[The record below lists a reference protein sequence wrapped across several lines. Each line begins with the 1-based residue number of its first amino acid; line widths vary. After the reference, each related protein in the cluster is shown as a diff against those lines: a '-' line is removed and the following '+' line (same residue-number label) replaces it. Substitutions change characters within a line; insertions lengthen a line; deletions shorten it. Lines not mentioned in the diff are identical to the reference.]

1 MNKLN
6 AKAIVSLCH
15 RRCSRSPAK
24 WLNETP
30 RVHHAARRGGV
41 AARGAGAAGRAHAAR
56 GVLANATAGEPEAQS
71 WVAAF
76 QQGMQE
82 FGWSVGRLAY
92 GADQCAPNRAWKLV
106 IPESNEAVVAVVAST
121 RRGKSIFIIEA
132 KKIAA
137 IGRAMTK

>member
-1 MNKLN
+1 MK
-6 AKAIVSLCH
+6 
-15 RRCSRSPAK
+15 RRAFITLLGAAAWP
-24 WLNETP
+24 L
-30 RVHHAARRGGV
+30 AARAQQGV
-41 AARGAGAAGRAHAAR
+41 RMRHVD
-56 GVLANATAGEPEAQS
+56 VLANATAGEPEAQS

-137 IGRAMTK
+137 IGRAVTK